1 LKTDF
6 IIDKADPILMK
17 FLLLLQTSV

>member
-6 IIDKADPILMK
+6 IIDNADPILMK